1 MHPVHLK
8 KRDAVLPDIE
18 KLHTS
23 WFRIGARSVVCK
35 SATTLRGTFYIH
47 NGHSM
52 MICSDLQHGLRNCKS
67 CCKFLIIKQHE
78 TYISKT
84 CCKKMKPVT
93 AQTSDFG
100 IRAVPGRREIQH
112 RFWFFNSCCTEAAQ
126 QVGAAGQQNRSAQRG
141 SRTGCAAGQ
150 QNRARSREAQQAG
163 ATGRAVG
170 RQNMPAQRGA
180 ETRHG

>member
-100 IRAVPGRREIQH
+100 IRAVPGRQETQH
-112 RFWFFNSCCTEAAQ
+112 IFWFSDLCCTWPPRNTAQ
-126 QVGAAGQQNRSAQRG
+126 ILIFQFVLYRGGATGRRSGAAEQGAQRG
-141 SRTGCAAGQ
+141 SRTG
-150 QNRARSREAQQAG
+150 
-163 ATGRAVG
+163 RAVG
-170 RQNMPAQRGA
+170 RRNRPAQQGA
-180 ETRHG
+180 Q